1 MVRESYRNAPPKHK
15 KLGWGT
21 LGVLSW
27 APPPDAD
34 GLRRRVDEVANN
46 AKVGT
51 VKVQIA

>member
-27 APPPDAD
+27 AARPPMLMDY
-34 GLRRRVDEVANN
+34 GVAST
-46 AKVGT
+46 K
-51 VKVQIA
+51 